1 MNHIKFGRLS
11 GKSQYCLVL
20 QLGVICIGQFHRPV
34 ICIGQ
39 FENENMEDD
48 REEAKRRRG
57 HRKSMYKCVDL
68 HKSTR
73 QQNYETETINKD

>member
-1 MNHIKFGRLS
+1 MLKT
-11 GKSQYCLVL
+11 KS
-20 QLGVICIGQFHRPV
+20 RPETKSRTRIV
-34 ICIGQ
+34 GFLCKIYPPLRSR
-39 FENENMEDD
+39 NENMEDD

-68 HKSTR
+68 HKRTR